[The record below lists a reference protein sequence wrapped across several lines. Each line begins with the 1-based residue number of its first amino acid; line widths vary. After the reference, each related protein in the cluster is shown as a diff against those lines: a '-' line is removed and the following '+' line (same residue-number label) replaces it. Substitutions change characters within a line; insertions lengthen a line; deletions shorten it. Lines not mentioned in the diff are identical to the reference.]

1 MRKRANWRELLDSI
15 IQTRSDRE
23 RIVSNVRRLIE
34 NRDEYS
40 VMSHATNPYGDGK
53 AAKRIVNA
61 LLERAHRERN

>member
-1 MRKRANWRELLDSI
+1 VTERPENVESGTARI
-15 IQTRSDRE
+15 VGSDRE

-40 VMSHATNPYGDGK
+40 VMSRATNPYGDGK